1 MEGERFFL
9 RLLLDH
15 VKGPELFE
23 HLRTVNGIV
32 FSTFREAAEKLDLM
46 ENDASIRDCF
56 CEASNSKM
64 PSSLRRVFVTLLVYC
79 QPTGVRSLWDEF
91 YHYMAEDYLYST
103 STNLELVR
111 DSVLYDIDRMLKQ
124 LGKSVNDF
132 DLPKINMRLDGNAQ
146 VARAIHDELS
156 APVPPEDVHCAEHL
170 NDDQRSSFDIIIEA
184 IDAENGRIFF
194 IDGPGGTGKTYL
206 YQAIL
211 ATVKLR
217 GKFGL
222 PVASS
227 GIAATLL
234 HRGKTTHKTLDI
246 PVTLHASSTW
256 KFSKQ
261 DVEAQL
267 VKYAAVIIWDEA
279 TMTHRHA
286 YEAID
291 RSLRDLTGVDVPF
304 GGKVVVFGGDFR
316 QILPVVP
323 KGTKAQTIDACLVRS
338 TLWRHVQ
345 LLHLTQNM
353 RSIQDP
359 EFAAFLLR
367 VGDGCEPT
375 VDEDMIKLPSSI
387 CAGNGD
393 NISVDNLIHQIF
405 PNLTEHVGDVSYMV
419 QRAIITPT
427 NDEVDM
433 PNEKILTEFVGE
445 EKTYYSCDTV
455 PEDRQNLYQQ
465 EFLNSLSFG
474 GLPPHILKLKVG
486 SPIMLLRN
494 IDTNSGLCNGTR
506 LIRSRLRDHVIEAEI
521 LTGSH
526 KGTRVFIPRIPL
538 KTVEDVKLPFEMIR
552 KQFPVKLCF
561 ALTINKS
568 QGQTIPHV
576 GIYLPQHVFSH
587 GQLYVALSRGTSQET
602 TRVLGLLEAFEA
614 VVSKAELSLGELFEF
629 EVAMESI
636 NFLDEKAYQWMS
648 NIAPHHW
655 SRHAFST
662 NYKSNM
668 LNNMCETFIVVIR
681 DARDKLIPTQ
691 MPETY
696 LAAYEN
702 PIKPMPSAKH

>member
-1 MEGERFFL
+1 MEGEIFFL

-15 VKGPELFE
+15 VKGPESFE
-23 HLRTVNGIV
+23 HLRTINGIV
-32 FSTFREAAEKLDLM
+32 YSTFREAAEKLGLM
-46 ENDASIRDCF
+46 ENDASIRDCLH
-56 CEASNSKM
+56 EASNSKM
-64 PSSLRRVFVTLLVYC
+64 LSSLRRLFVTLLVYC

-103 STNLELVR
+103 STNPDLVR

-146 VARAIHDELS
+146 VPRAIHDELS

-170 NDDQRSSFDIIIEA
+170 NDDQRSSFDIIMEA

-206 YQAIL
+206 YRAIL
-211 ATVKLR
+211 ETVKLR
-217 GKFGL
+217 GKYGL

-227 GIAATLL
+227 SIAATLL
-234 HRGKTTHKTLDI
+234 HRVKTAHKTLGI

-256 KFSKQ
+256 KFSNQ

-304 GGKVVVFGGDFR
+304 GGKVVVFGEDFR

-338 TLWRHVQ
+338 TLWTHVQ
-345 LLHLTQNM
+345 LLRLTQNM
-353 RSIQDP
+353 RSIHDP

-367 VGDGCEPT
+367 VGDGCEPI
-375 VDEDMIKLPSSI
+375 VDEHMIKLPSSI
-387 CAGNGD
+387 CVGNGD
-393 NISVDNLIHQIF
+393 QISIDNLIHQIF

-433 PNEKILTEFVGE
+433 LNEKILKEFAGE
-445 EKTYYSCDTV
+445 EKNFYSFDSV
-455 PEDRQNLYQQ
+455 PEDRQNLYPQ

-474 GLPPHILKLKVG
+474 GLPPHILKLKFG

-494 IDTNSGLCNGTR
+494 IDTSSGLCNGTR
-506 LIRSRLRDHVIEAEI
+506 LICSWLRDHVIEAEI

-526 KGTRVFIPRIPL
+526 KGTQVFIPCMTL
-538 KTVEDVKLPFEMIR
+538 KTAEDVKLPFEMIR

-568 QGQTIPHV
+568 QGQPFLMLVYISPNMFSAMDNYMLHYREGPHKK
-576 GIYLPQHVFSH
+576 Q
-587 GQLYVALSRGTSQET
+587 
-602 TRVLGLLEAFEA
+602 
-614 VVSKAELSLGELFEF
+614 KEF
-629 EVAMESI
+629 
-636 NFLDEKAYQWMS
+636 
-648 NIAPHHW
+648 
-655 SRHAFST
+655 
-662 NYKSNM
+662 
-668 LNNMCETFIVVIR
+668 
-681 DARDKLIPTQ
+681 
-691 MPETY
+691 
-696 LAAYEN
+696 
-702 PIKPMPSAKH
+702 